1 MDKEAGLEH
10 TFHRTKIVAT
20 VGPAC
25 DTYEKLLELVKAG
38 VNVFR
43 LNFSHGSHE
52 DKEKIIEHIRRINE
66 QEPYN
71 ICILGDLQGPKLRVG
86 EIENGVIEIK
96 PGDVLTFTNEKLVG
110 TKERIYVSYPNF
122 HKDVKIGNII
132 MIDDGKLEVKV
143 SKILKNNDVQVVVI
157 LGGPLSSKKGINLPD
172 TKISLPAL
180 TEKDLVDLEFII
192 QQKLDWVALSFV
204 RTAKD
209 LVILRNKLTEA
220 KSKTKIIAKIEKPEA
235 LQNIRDIIVES
246 DGIMVA
252 RGDLGVELPI
262 EQVPLIQKQLI
273 RKCLHRAKPVI
284 VATQMMESMI
294 ERTKPNRSEITDVA
308 NAVLEGADAVMLS
321 GETAT
326 GQHPTLVVET
336 MRKIIM
342 EVERTDYRYN
352 LEEVLQP
359 QPHSPSFLS
368 DAICY
373 NACNLAKD
381 CNADALI
388 GMTQSGYTGFM
399 LSSYRPKAPLYI
411 FTKERSL
418 VNQLSVSWGV
428 RAFYYDEEESLDD
441 IFQDQIDILKESGFI
456 KTGNVAVSTGS
467 TPVAFASTHQ
477 CFKNYKTGI
486 RVSEFTSLQVQMFFD
501 SRGVFCLL
509 LFEVEQS
516 GNKNTHTF
524 NHSHHSSFNIQHSSL
539 ITDHSFPHRNDYS
552 CNTQPTIL

>member
-1 MDKEAGLEH
+1 MPTKNIDKYLHKQMDKEAGIEH

-25 DTYEKLLELVKAG
+25 DTYDKLLALVKCG

-43 LNFSHGSHE
+43 LNFSHGTHE
-52 DKEKIIEHIRRINE
+52 DKAKIIEYIRQINKT
-66 QEPYN
+66 EPYN
-71 ICILGDLQGPKLRVG
+71 IAILGDLQGPKLRVG
-86 EIENGVIEIK
+86 EIENGSMEIK

-110 TKERIYVSYPNF
+110 NKERIYVSYPSL
-122 HKDVKIGNII
+122 HKDVKIGNTI

-143 SKILKNNDVQVVVI
+143 SRVLKNHDVEVI
-157 LGGPLSSKKGINLPD
+157 VTLGGILSSKKGVNLPD
-172 TKISLPAL
+172 TKISLPAI
-180 TEKDLVDLEFII
+180 TDKDLVDLEFIL
-192 QQKLDWVALSFV
+192 QQELDWVALSFV
-204 RTAKD
+204 RSVKD
-209 LVILRNKLTEA
+209 IIILRNKLQEA

-235 LQNIRDIIVES
+235 LKNIRDIIVES
-246 DGIMVA
+246 DGIMIA
-252 RGDLGVELPI
+252 RGDLGVELPV

-273 RKCLHRAKPVI
+273 RKSLHRAKPVI

-336 MRKIIM
+336 MRKIIL

-399 LSSYRPKAPLYI
+399 LSSYRPKSPLYI
-411 FTKERSL
+411 FTKERTL
-418 VNQLSVSWGV
+418 VNQLSLSWGV

-441 IFQDQIDILKESGFI
+441 IFQDQINILKERGFL
-456 KTGNVAVSTGS
+456 KTGHVVVSTGS
-467 TPVAFASTHQ
+467 TPVHLHLPTNVL
-477 CFKNYKTGI
+477 K
-486 RVSEFTSLQVQMFFD
+486 
-501 SRGVFCLL
+501 
-509 LFEVEQS
+509 
-516 GNKNTHTF
+516 
-524 NHSHHSSFNIQHSSL
+524 
-539 ITDHSFPHRNDYS
+539 ITKMD
-552 CNTQPTIL
+552 

>member
-1 MDKEAGLEH
+1 MDKKAGLEH

-52 DKEKIIEHIRRINE
+52 DKSRIIEHIRKINST
-66 QEPYN
+66 EPFN
-71 ICILGDLQGPKLRVG
+71 IAILGDLQGPKLRVG
-86 EIENGVIEIK
+86 EIEGGGIEVK
-96 PGDVLTFTNEKLVG
+96 EGDILTFTNQKVVG
-110 TKERIYVSYPNF
+110 NIDRIYVSYPNL
-122 HKDVKIGNII
+122 HADVIIGNTI

-143 SKILKNNDVQVVVI
+143 TGVEKNNDVKVQVT
-157 LGGPLSSKKGINLPD
+157 LGGLLSSKKGINLPD

-192 QQKLDWVALSFV
+192 AQKLDWVALSFV
-204 RTAKD
+204 RHVKD
-209 LVILRNKLTEA
+209 IEILRAKLNEKNS
-220 KSKTKIIAKIEKPEA
+220 KSKIIAKIEKPEA
-235 LQNIRDIIVES
+235 LSNIREIILES

-294 ERTKPNRSEITDVA
+294 DRTKPNRSEITDVA

-321 GETAT
+321 AETAA
-326 GQHPTLVVET
+326 GNYPTLVVET

-342 EVERTDYRYN
+342 EVEKTDYNYN
-352 LEEVLQP
+352 REDELVP

-373 NACNLAKD
+373 NACKLAKD
-381 CNADALI
+381 TNADALV
-388 GMTQSGYTGFM
+388 GMTQTGYTGFM
-399 LSSYRPKAPLYI
+399 LSSYRPKSPLYI
-411 FTKERSL
+411 FSKEKTL
-418 VNQLSVSWGV
+418 INQLSLSWGV
-428 RAFYYDEEESLDD
+428 RAFHYAEEESVDEILG
-441 IFQDQIDILKESGFI
+441 DQVAILKERGFI
-456 KTGNVAVSTGS
+456 KSGDVVVSTGS
-467 TPVAFASTHQ
+467 LPVQLH
-477 CFKNYKTGI
+477 
-486 RVSEFTSLQVQMFFD
+486 L
-501 SRGVFCLL
+501 
-509 LFEVEQS
+509 
-516 GNKNTHTF
+516 
-524 NHSHHSSFNIQHSSL
+524 
-539 ITDHSFPHRNDYS
+539 
-552 CNTQPTIL
+552 PTNMLKISKVD